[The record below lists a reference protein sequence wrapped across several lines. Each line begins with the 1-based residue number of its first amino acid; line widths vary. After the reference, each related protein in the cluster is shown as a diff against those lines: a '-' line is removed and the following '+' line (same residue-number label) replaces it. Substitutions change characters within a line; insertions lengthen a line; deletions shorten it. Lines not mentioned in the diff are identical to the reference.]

1 MIVSINFSAHIA
13 YVKAKWMKYEPFS
26 DSVLGS
32 LSDRVDGGGGGGR
45 IFGTIGAATAL
56 ARFCFGAPRSLFG
69 CPGFFRTLRST
80 DRSLLLDPSFTPF
93 PLPFWSSMPSSDEE
107 SISDSESIMFKNVV
121 KSRSRDSVLVVII
134 DYMKEKQWE
143 YLAALT
149 FVSFVLYVYYFLVL
163 ILDPC

>member
-80 DRSLLLDPSFTPF
+80 DLSLLLDPSFIPF
-93 PLPFWSSMPSSDEE
+93 PLPFGSSMPSSDEE
-107 SISDSESIMFKNVV
+107 SISDSESIMFKSVV
-121 KSRSRDSVLVVII
+121 KFRPRDII
-134 DYMKEKQWE
+134 VMVYIPYMKKMEIPCCIDICFRRS
-143 YLAALT
+143 LCLLL
-149 FVSFVLYVYYFLVL
+149 FGF
-163 ILDPC
+163 DP